1 MIKTTVKIDGMQ
13 CNMCETHVKD
23 LIRKKFDVKKIK
35 ASHVNGECV
44 IVSPERFLEK
54 SLLMSLDRWGI
65 RLLKWNQSHMLRKG
79 YLDFSSLGDWALGSL
94 CLC

>member
-44 IVSPERFLEK
+44 IVSPDEIPREELY
-54 SLLMSLDRWGI
+54 S
-65 RLLKWNQSHMLRKG
+65 
-79 YLDFSSLGDWALGSL
+79 
-94 CLC
+94 

>member
-23 LIRKKFDVKKIK
+23 IIRKKFDVKKIK

-44 IVSPERFLEK
+44 IVSPDEISRSELTFELGQMGYKVTDFE
-54 SLLMSLDRWGI
+54 SETYV
-65 RLLKWNQSHMLRKG
+65 RKG
-79 YLDFSSLGDWALGSL
+79 LFGF
-94 CLC
+94 

>member
-44 IVSPERFLEK
+44 IVSPDEIPGEELTYELGQMGYK
-54 SLLMSLDRWGI
+54 VTGMESEPYV
-65 RLLKWNQSHMLRKG
+65 KKG
-79 YLDFSSLGDWALGSL
+79 LFGF
-94 CLC
+94 

>member
-44 IVSPERFLEK
+44 IVSHDE
-54 SLLMSLDRWGI
+54 SLLMSLERWDI

>member
-1 MIKTTVKIDGMQ
+1 MVKTTVKIDGMQ

-44 IVSPERFLEK
+44 IVSPDEIPGEELT
-54 SLLMSLDRWGI
+54 
-65 RLLKWNQSHMLRKG
+65 
-79 YLDFSSLGDWALGSL
+79 
-94 CLC
+94 

>member
-23 LIRKKFDVKKIK
+23 LIRKKFDVKKVK

-44 IVSPERFLEK
+44 IVSPDEIPREELTYELGQMGYK
-54 SLLMSLDRWGI
+54 ITEMETEPYVKKGI
-65 RLLKWNQSHMLRKG
+65 FG
-79 YLDFSSLGDWALGSL
+79 F
-94 CLC
+94 

>member
-54 SLLMSLDRWGI
+54 SLLMSLERWGY
-65 RLLKWNQSHMLRKG
+65 KVTEMESEPYVKKG
-79 YLDFSSLGDWALGSL
+79 LFGF
-94 CLC
+94 

>member
-44 IVSPERFLEK
+44 IVSPDEIPRE
-54 SLLMSLDRWGI
+54 
-65 RLLKWNQSHMLRKG
+65 
-79 YLDFSSLGDWALGSL
+79 
-94 CLC
+94 